1 MTTLQATLNTLYFS
15 VRYAFHG
22 LESMTERQEGYLTGY
37 GEALIF
43 MDGKQIIGTWEKDSR
58 TARTLLF
65 DSAGNPIKLDRGTI
79 WFEILPTDGVAT
91 DK

>member
-37 GEALIF
+37 GEALKAVARLQNI
-43 MDGKQIIGTWEKDSR
+43 DPDSVTTEPSLYEARRKDKK
-58 TARTLLF
+58 A
-65 DSAGNPIKLDRGTI
+65 
-79 WFEILPTDGVAT
+79 
-91 DK
+91 